1 MIRRLVQQ
9 VLALSGL
16 KLSRLRNDP
25 ATTLLGLRNRPIRS
39 VVDVGANVGQFA
51 RWTRELFP
59 DASLFC
65 FEPQPE
71 ACQELRSWA
80 ATQAKPVT
88 VFETAL
94 GTESGFVNMRAH
106 ADHSPSSS
114 LLETTQLT
122 SDLYPQT
129 RAQRE
134 IRVALS
140 TLDDAMDPHMSGLS
154 DDLLVK
160 LDVQG
165 YEDRVIAGG
174 ERVLRRAAAC
184 IVEVNLDGLYVGQ
197 PSFERIAGQVGALGL
212 RYAGNLEQAYGPDGH
227 VVFLDA
233 LFLRQGTSL

>member
-1 MIRRLVQQ
+1 MIRRLVGQG
-9 VLALSGL
+9 LARFGL

-25 ATTLLGLRNRPIRS
+25 HTTLLGLRSRPIRS

-51 RWTRELFP
+51 RWARRLFP
-59 DASLFC
+59 DAALFC

-71 ACQELRSWA
+71 VCQELRRWA
-80 ATQAKPVT
+80 LEQRKPVT
-88 VFETAL
+88 VFELAL
-94 GTESGFVNMRAH
+94 GDTSGFVNMLAH
-106 ADHSPSSS
+106 AAHTPSSS
-114 LLETTQLT
+114 LLKTTPLT
-122 SDLYPQT
+122 SALYPQT
-129 RAQRE
+129 REQRE

-140 TLDDAMDPHMSGLS
+140 TLDAAIAPSMDELA

-174 ERVLRRAAAC
+174 ESVLRRASAC

-197 PSFERIAGQVGALGL
+197 PTFERIAAQLNALGL
-212 RYAGNLEQAYGPDGH
+212 QYAGNLEQAYGPDGH

-233 LFLRQGTSL
+233 LFLRQAAA